1 VRIELSASRATELAA
16 AYGTP
21 LYVYDLDVVAARVR
35 ALTQVLPPR
44 FDLAF
49 AVKANPSLGVLAH
62 LASLGVGADVASG
75 GELQAALRAG
85 LPAERIVFTGPGKR
99 EDELARAVVAGLRAI
114 TVESLGELDRL
125 SRLARARGRRIPVLL
140 RASSGAHDDASIITA
155 GFDKFGMLLDD
166 LELAA
171 RRTTA
176 DPNLELLGLHAF
188 SASNV
193 RDASVLVEHART
205 TLVGA
210 AGIARVVG
218 APVRLVDIGGGLG
231 IPYAD
236 SESELD
242 LQALG
247 AGLAQVAAD
256 LADDEFL
263 TDAQVLLEPGRFLLG
278 PAGCYLS
285 RVVDVKR
292 APQGMVAVIDGG
304 IHHLVRPALLREEQR
319 VRLLT
324 DLDRP
329 SAMVGIAGPLC
340 TGLDHFAVTAQL
352 PTPRPGDLLAV
363 LDAGAYGFTESMPL
377 FLSHPMPAEVAL
389 RAGEAV
395 LLRPRLEPSE
405 LLDRQLL
412 PPTELSTSESVPAE
426 SGAW

>member
-1 VRIELSASRATELAA
+1 VRLDLSPSRAAELAA

-21 LYVYDLDVVAARVR
+21 LYVYDLDVVSQRVAALRN
-35 ALTQVLPPR
+35 VLPPR

-85 LPAERIVFTGPGKR
+85 LAAERIVFTGPGKR
-99 EDELARAVVAGLRAI
+99 DDELARAVGAGPRAV

-125 SRLARARGRRIPVLL
+125 SALARAHGSRIPVLL

-171 RRTTA
+171 RRSAA
-176 DPNLELLGLHAF
+176 DSNLELIGLHAF

-193 RDASVLVEHART
+193 RDANVLVEHART

-210 AGIARVVG
+210 AAIGRLVG
-218 APVRLVDIGGGLG
+218 VPVRLVDIGGGLG

-236 SESELD
+236 DEPELD
-242 LQALG
+242 LQVLG
-247 AGLAQVAAD
+247 AGLAQVATE
-256 LADDEFL
+256 LADEDFL
-263 TDAQVLLEPGRFLLG
+263 TDATVLLEPGRYLLG
-278 PAGCYLS
+278 PAGAYLS
-285 RVVDVKR
+285 RVLDVKR
-292 APQGMVAVIDGG
+292 APQGTVAVIDGG

-319 VRLLT
+319 IRLLT
-324 DLDRP
+324 NDDR
-329 SAMVGIAGPLC
+329 ALATVGVAGPLC
-340 TGLDHFAVTAQL
+340 TGLDRFAISTQL
-352 PTPRPGDLLAV
+352 PAPRPGDLLAV

-389 RAGEAV
+389 RGGEAF

-405 LLDRQLL
+405 MLDRQLV
-412 PPTELSTSESVPAE
+412 PESVTVMG
-426 SGAW
+426 GAW